1 MQQKT
6 LDQWEPSEG
15 PRVLRVSEVTGIITA
30 LLDHKS
36 LSNLWVTGEITN
48 YKKHSSGHLYFSLSE
63 VTGKGETAISCTMW
77 KQAVRF
83 LPFTPQD
90 GMRVQAYGSI
100 QHYERGGRYSFNVTQ
115 IRPSGAGEKAILIE
129 EWRRELTAKGCF
141 APERKRTLPRY
152 PERIGV
158 VTSRTGAVLQD
169 IRNVASGR
177 FPVEIILSPSA
188 VQGPAAHE
196 EIARAIRL
204 IGDCVD
210 LVIVGRGGGSFEDLF
225 PFNHPAVVEAIA
237 SCPVPV
243 VAAIGHEVDV
253 TLADMAADV
262 RASTPS
268 HAAEISIPDRKSEQE
283 SLHHLR
289 QRMRHLITERL
300 ASCLETTDTI
310 RERISCDRMQRIL
323 SDRYQHL
330 ADLSDRFCGA
340 TSRSLER
347 RHLLLAGLGT
357 AIKAKN
363 PAQILSREIPERKEN
378 LSTLAGRL
386 IQSAGSSLMKRRM
399 EIEITAA
406 RLASCGP
413 EAIWNRGFCLVM
425 KEGRPVPGAGTLEVD
440 DQVLLRFRDGIAD
453 AVIRMVNTHEKV

>member
-1 MQQKT
+1 
-6 LDQWEPSEG
+6 
-15 PRVLRVSEVTGIITA
+15 
-30 LLDHKS
+30 
-36 LSNLWVTGEITN
+36 
-48 YKKHSSGHLYFSLSE
+48 
-63 VTGKGETAISCTMW
+63 
-77 KQAVRF
+77 
-83 LPFTPQD
+83 
-90 GMRVQAYGSI
+90 
-100 QHYERGGRYSFNVTQ
+100 
-115 IRPSGAGEKAILIE
+115 
-129 EWRRELTAKGCF
+129 
-141 APERKRTLPRY
+141 
-152 PERIGV
+152 
-158 VTSRTGAVLQD
+158 
-169 IRNVASGR
+169 
-177 FPVEIILSPSA
+177 
-188 VQGPAAHE
+188 
-196 EIARAIRL
+196 
-204 IGDCVD
+204 
-210 LVIVGRGGGSFEDLF
+210 
-225 PFNHPAVVEAIA
+225 
-237 SCPVPV
+237 
-243 VAAIGHEVDV
+243 
-253 TLADMAADV
+253 
-262 RASTPS
+262 
-268 HAAEISIPDRKSEQE
+268 
-283 SLHHLR
+283 
-289 QRMRHLITERL
+289 
-300 ASCLETTDTI
+300 
-310 RERISCDRMQRIL
+310 MQRIL